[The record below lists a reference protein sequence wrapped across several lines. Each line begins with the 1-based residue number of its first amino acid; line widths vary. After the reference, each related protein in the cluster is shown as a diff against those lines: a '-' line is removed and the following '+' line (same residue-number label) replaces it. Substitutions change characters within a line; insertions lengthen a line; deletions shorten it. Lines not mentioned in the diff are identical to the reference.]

1 MPMIES
7 KSLTDLY
14 EIRRRINLEIKD
26 LSTEE
31 RTAYF
36 RRNAQ
41 AALAGSSPKKRTAQ
55 AAPAEFEERRE
66 EPRGA
71 AEFSAAVRI
80 DARAT
85 THEVWGL
92 PLGHL

>member
-1 MPMIES
+1 MPIIES

-14 EIRRRINLEIKD
+14 EIRRRINQEIKD

-41 AALAGSSPKKRTAQ
+41 AALAGRSQKERTAQ
-55 AAPAEFEERRE
+55 APVG
-66 EPRGA
+66 GA
-71 AEFSAAVRI
+71 LLSEAQ
-80 DARAT
+80 T
-85 THEVWGL
+85 
-92 PLGHL
+92 